1 MKYNYNLAYFQKSA
15 DYVRSRID
23 FTPEIAIILGTGCG
37 PLADEIQDAVV
48 VPYEEIPNFLV
59 STVSD
64 HAGKLICGTLMGK
77 KVICMNGRFH
87 YYEGYDFEQLT
98 APVRL
103 FKLLGVQKTIVTN
116 AAGAVNTDYAPGD
129 VVILKDHLNFFNV
142 CPTRGPNV
150 EELGPRFFDV
160 SDIYTK
166 ALREI
171 ALDCAARTE
180 LVVHEGVYMYFPGPH
195 FETAAEIRAA
205 RLLGADCV
213 GMSTVPEALTAA
225 HCSMPL
231 LGISLMTN
239 MATGLASE
247 KLGSGEVS
255 QTAQNVETPFKEFIK
270 DIISHL

>member
-1 MKYNYNLAYFQKSA
+1 MKYHYDFAYFQKSA
-15 DYVRSRID
+15 DYVRSKID

-37 PLADEIQDAVV
+37 PLADEIEDAITS
-48 VPYEEIPNFLV
+48 PYEEIPNFLV

-64 HAGKLICGTLMGK
+64 HAGNLILGTLMGK

-103 FKLLGVQKTIVTN
+103 FKLLGVQKTILTN
-116 AAGAVNTDYAPGD
+116 AAGAVNTEYAPGD

-150 EELGPRFFDV
+150 DEIGPRFFDV

-166 ALREI
+166 DLRAI
-171 ALDCAARTE
+171 AFECAKRTE
-180 LVVHEGVYMYFPGPH
+180 LKVHEGVYMYFPGPH

-205 RLLGADCV
+205 RILGADCV

-239 MATGLASE
+239 MATGVRDE
-247 KLGSGEVS
+247 KLCNGEVS
-255 QTAQNVETPFKEFIK
+255 ETAHSVEEPFKEFIK
-270 DIISHL
+270 DIIAHL